1 MYIDSIEALREL
13 YGFAKGRAKDK
24 QLSGLEKHSTNFIN
38 LSPFMVMST
47 FDKAGLV
54 DCSPRGGSR
63 GFIKVLNDKT
73 IIIPDAKGNNRL
85 DSLCNIIETGRV
97 GCLFLIPGVD
107 ETLRINAEARISIDA
122 KHLELFSDE
131 RNTPKSCIELNIKEV
146 FLHCAKALMRSQLWS
161 AEAQVER
168 ASLPTM
174 GAMINDQLS
183 ISEPSESQEDMVDRY
198 SSDL

>member
-1 MYIDSIEALREL
+1 MYIDSVEALREL

-24 QLSGLEKHSTNFIN
+24 QLSELEKHSINFVE

-47 FDKAGLV
+47 FDKTGSV

-63 GFIKVLNDKT
+63 GFIKILDNKT

-85 DSLCNIIETGRV
+85 DSLCNIVETGRV
-97 GCLFLIPGVD
+97 ACLFLIPGVD
-107 ETLRINAEARISIDA
+107 ETLRINADAKISIDA
-122 KHLELFSDE
+122 ERLELFSAE
-131 RNTPKSCIELNIKEV
+131 RHAPKSCIELNIKEV

-161 AEAQVER
+161 AEAQVLR
-168 ASLPTM
+168 SSLPSM

-183 ISEPSESQEDMVDRY
+183 LSEPAESQDDMVARY
-198 SSDL
+198 ERDL